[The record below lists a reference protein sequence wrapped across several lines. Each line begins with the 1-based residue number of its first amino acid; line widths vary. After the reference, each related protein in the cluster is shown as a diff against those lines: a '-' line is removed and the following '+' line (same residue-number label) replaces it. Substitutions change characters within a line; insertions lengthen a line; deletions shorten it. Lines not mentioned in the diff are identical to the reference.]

1 MERFSGL
8 IGIALI
14 IGLAFLFS
22 NNRKAI
28 NYRTVLSGLGL
39 QLVLA

>member
-8 IGIALI
+8 IGVVLILAIAF
-14 IGLAFLFS
+14 AFS

-28 NYRTVLSGLGL
+28 NYRLVLSGLGL
-39 QLVLA
+39 QLF